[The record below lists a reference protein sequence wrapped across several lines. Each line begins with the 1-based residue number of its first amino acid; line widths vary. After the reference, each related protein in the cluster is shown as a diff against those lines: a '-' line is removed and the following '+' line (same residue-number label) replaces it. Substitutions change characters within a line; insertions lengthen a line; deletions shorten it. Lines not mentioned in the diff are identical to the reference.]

1 MNPVGQRHP
10 GSPAAHKYA
19 GTAKSHRKMI
29 LYPFQIEAK
38 EAVLRHWESGHK
50 AALVSLP
57 TGSGKTIV
65 FSDVLQSSLS
75 GRNDKAL
82 VLVHRDELLRQ
93 SLEKLNFVWPG
104 VKLSTVDAAS
114 SNFAGQITVA
124 SVMSVVR
131 RLDKIPRMDKVVTDE
146 AHHAPAS
153 SWLKIYKRLGEL
165 FPDWQHV
172 GVTATPIRNKGAS
185 DLEAIFGKPVY
196 VKSIFE
202 LIVEGYLS
210 PLKGLEVKTEIS
222 VEDVGIQG
230 GDFIAEEL
238 SRVINTKERNQMVVE
253 NYLELAV
260 DRKALVFAADL
271 NHARSLAEM
280 FKTQGVSAAWV
291 SGETPLNSR
300 RSFLEKLRNGE
311 LKVIVN
317 CMVFTEGF
325 DEPSLD
331 AILVARPTRSLVL
344 YCQMI
349 GRGLRPYPG
358 KKNCLFIDFVD
369 NSSKH
374 RLISMQDLLMFYQ
387 TKRTEKNIAELLAK
401 KLAKER
407 QNSSGN
413 KGQKSP
419 VIDLSPTNLPLL
431 VNLENLSSSVKEIDL
446 FGLDA
451 FAWYKAGESHYVQ
464 VNDAFSLVI
473 RPDLERPGHVLYA
486 IFPKSRFYA
495 SLLDGPVDFDLA
507 YGCGNA
513 YLFDYGDRYLAAKG
527 SQWRNGK
534 PTDVQ
539 KDLFQRLRDKL
550 KDISAGSISF
560 AEPGVKKGDY
570 GAAIAALNAEMVLLS
585 GRKIESEEARQF
597 IKQNLHARVGGEQ
610 PIALTINGHGD
621 ATIEAALKR
630 AIATFSQS
638 QKGDFFN
645 YLKKILLENQ
655 ILLEGNHVRISHV
668 KFPGCMTEKQMK
680 AVKDRIEREIRLHAP
695 VAEVSFC
702 GFPASTPKLS
712 NASTS
717 QRDVHQLCKIE

>member
-1 MNPVGQRHP
+1 
-10 GSPAAHKYA
+10 
-19 GTAKSHRKMI
+19 MI
-29 LYPFQIEAK
+29 LYPFQREARD
-38 EAVLRHWESGHK
+38 AVLRHWENGNR

-65 FSDVLQSSLS
+65 FSDILQSSLS
-75 GRNDKAL
+75 GSNTKGL

-93 SLEKLNFVWPG
+93 AIEKLNFVWPG
-104 VKLSTVDAAS
+104 VKLSTVDAGS
-114 SNFAGQITVA
+114 SNFAGQLTIA
-124 SVMSVVR
+124 SVMSMVR
-131 RLDKIPRMDKVVTDE
+131 RLDRVPRIHKVVTDE
-146 AHHAPAS
+146 AHHAPAR
-153 SWLKIYKRLGEL
+153 SWLKIYKRMGEL
-165 FPDWQHV
+165 FQGWQHL
-172 GVTATPIRNKGAS
+172 GVTATPIRTKGAF

-210 PLKGLEVKTEIS
+210 PLKGLEVRTEIS
-222 VEDVGIQG
+222 VEDVGVQG

-238 SRVINTKERNQMVVE
+238 SRVINTKERNRLVVE
-253 NYLELAV
+253 NYLELAS

-280 FKTQGVSAAWV
+280 LKAQGVSAAWV
-291 SGETPLNSR
+291 SGETPLNLR
-300 RSFLEKLRNGE
+300 RSFLEKLRSGE

-317 CMVFTEGF
+317 CMIFTEGF

-331 AILVARPTRSLVL
+331 TILVARPTSSLVL

-387 TKRTEKNIAELLAK
+387 TKKTEKNIAELLARR
-401 KLAKER
+401 LAKER
-407 QNSSGN
+407 QSSSGK

-446 FGLDA
+446 FGLDV
-451 FAWYKAGESHYVQ
+451 FAWYKVGASHYVQ

-473 RPDLERPGHVLYA
+473 RPHLEGTGHILYA
-486 IFPKSRFYA
+486 IFPKARFYA
-495 SLLDGPVDFDLA
+495 PLLDGPVEFDLA

-513 YLFDYGDRYLAAKG
+513 YLFDYGDRHLATKG

-539 KDLFQRLRDKL
+539 RNLFQRLRDEVQN
-550 KDISAGSISF
+550 ISSGSTSF
-560 AEPGVKKGDY
+560 SAPSDKKGDY

-585 GRKIESEEARQF
+585 GRKIESEYARQF
-597 IKQNLHARVGGEQ
+597 IKQNLYARLAGEQ
-610 PIALTINGHGD
+610 PIAITVNEHGD

-630 AIATFSQS
+630 AIAAFSNS
-638 QKGDFFN
+638 EEGDFRD
-645 YLKKILLENQ
+645 YLKKILLENR
-655 ILLEGNHVRISHV
+655 ILVDGNRVRVSHIN
-668 KFPGCMTEKQMK
+668 FPRQMTQRQLMT
-680 AVKDRIEREIRLHAP
+680 VKDRIQEEIQLYVP
-695 VAEVSFC
+695 NVEVVLA
-702 GFPASTPKLS
+702 GFPVFAQGPS
-712 NASTS
+712 N
-717 QRDVHQLCKIE
+717 D

>member
-19 GTAKSHRKMI
+19 GTAQPHHRMI
-29 LYPFQIEAK
+29 LYPFQKEAK
-38 EAVLRHWESGHK
+38 DAVLRHWEKGNR
-50 AALVSLP
+50 AALISLP

-65 FSDVLQSSLS
+65 FSETLQSSLS
-75 GRNDKAL
+75 GKKDKGL

-93 SLEKLNFVWPG
+93 AIEKLNFVWPE
-104 VKLSTVDAAS
+104 VKVSTVDAAS
-114 SNFAGQITVA
+114 SNFAGQITIA
-124 SVMSVVR
+124 SVMSIVR
-131 RLDKIPRMDKVVTDE
+131 RLDKIPRIHKVVTDE
-146 AHHAPAS
+146 AHHAPAR
-153 SWLKIYKRLGEL
+153 SWLKIYKRIDEIL
-165 FPDWQHV
+165 PDWQHL
-172 GVTATPIRNKGAS
+172 GVTATPVRTKGAS

-210 PLKGLEVKTEIS
+210 PLKGLEVRTEIS

-230 GDFIAEEL
+230 GDFIVEEL
-238 SRVINTKERNQMVVE
+238 SRVINTRERNRLVIE
-253 NYLELAV
+253 NYLELAA

-271 NHARSLAEM
+271 NHARSLADM
-280 FKTQGVSAAWV
+280 FKARGVSAAWV
-291 SGETPLNSR
+291 SGATPLSLR
-300 RSFLEKLRNGE
+300 RSFLEKLRSGE

-387 TKRTEKNIAELLAK
+387 TKRTEKNIAELLAR

-407 QNSSGN
+407 QSFPGKKEQ
-413 KGQKSP
+413 KGP

-451 FAWYKAGESHYVQ
+451 FAWYKAGTSHYVQ
-464 VNDAFSLVI
+464 VNDIFSLVI
-473 RPDLERPGHVLYA
+473 RPHSHGHILFA
-486 IFPKSRFYA
+486 AFPKAKFYA
-495 SLLDGPVDFDLA
+495 PLLEGPADFDLA

-513 YLFDYGDRYLAAKG
+513 YLFDYGDRHLAAKG

-539 KDLFQRLRDKL
+539 RDLFQRLRDRV

-560 AEPGVKKGDY
+560 AEPGAKRGEY
-570 GAAIAALNAEMVLLS
+570 GAAIAALNSEIVLCRE
-585 GRKIESEEARQF
+585 RKIESEEARQF
-597 IKQNLHARVGGEQ
+597 IKQNLHGRAGGEE
-610 PIALTINGHGD
+610 PIRVTSSGNGD
-621 ATIEAALKR
+621 PTIEVALKR
-630 AIATFSQS
+630 TIATFSHA
-638 QKGDFFN
+638 KEGDFLS
-645 YLKKILLENQ
+645 YVKKILLENQ
-655 ILLEGNHVRISHV
+655 ILLDRNRLRISHV
-668 KFPGCMTEKQMK
+668 KFPSSMTEKQMK
-680 AVKDRIEREIRLHAP
+680 AVKERIQGEIRLYAAG
-695 VAEVSFC
+695 AEVVLS
-702 GFPASTPKLS
+702 GFSVTKVL
-712 NASTS
+712 
-717 QRDVHQLCKIE
+717 